1 MSRLHTENHLVS
13 RIGWLRA
20 AVLEGPCN
28 NQRQDKEKQE
38 FTTYRRASQ
47 GLERTAKIF
56 ACDVA
61 KIGKTSLAL
70 MGQTVSKARSGFRA
84 LSLHGIFCHGTF
96 IRNRPLANAA
106 SA

>member
-20 AVLEGPCN
+20 AVLERPCN

-38 FTTYRRASQ
+38 FTTTRRASQ
-47 GLERTAKIF
+47 GFERTAKIF
-56 ACDVA
+56 ACYVA

-70 MGQTVSKARSGFRA
+70 IGISATTLQMRIQKPLRRA
-84 LSLHGIFCHGTF
+84 M
-96 IRNRPLANAA
+96 AK
-106 SA
+106 

>member
-47 GLERTAKIF
+47 GFERTAKIF

-70 MGQTVSKARSGFRA
+70 IGISATTLQMRIQQPLRRA
-84 LSLHGIFCHGTF
+84 M
-96 IRNRPLANAA
+96 AK
-106 SA
+106 